1 MYFNSLFII
10 INDDES
16 VAECVKEIR
25 RNIFSGMSG
34 ENLSLLE
41 QQKTY

>member
-1 MYFNSLFII
+1 
-10 INDDES
+10 
-16 VAECVKEIR
+16 VKEIR

-41 QQKTY
+41 QQKTYWTDFNL